1 MNWGRRDPEV
11 KSPQHLGLV
20 DSVVV
25 KVLTLVDN
33 TVRARCKLR
42 REDADLGFEHVE
54 PVFKCH
60 V

>member
-1 MNWGRRDPEV
+1 M
-11 KSPQHLGLV
+11 KSLQYLGSV

-25 KVLTLVDN
+25 KVFTAVDN